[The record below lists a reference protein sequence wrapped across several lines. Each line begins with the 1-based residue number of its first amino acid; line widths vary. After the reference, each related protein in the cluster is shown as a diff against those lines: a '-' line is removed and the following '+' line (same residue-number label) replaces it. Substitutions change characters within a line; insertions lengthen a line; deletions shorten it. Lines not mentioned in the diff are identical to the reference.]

1 MLKQT
6 RDAFAECQKSIV
18 GELNVMIDELIA
30 GRNEEVYI
38 RLVNLRDELVGD
50 LLINSDNQFEDVLE
64 HSCRKYL
71 EKTYEKE
78 LNNNATNDNV

>member
-30 GRNEEVYI
+30 GRNEEVYN
-38 RLVNLRDELVGD
+38 RLVDLRDELVGD
-50 LLINSDNQFEDVLE
+50 LLISSDNQFEDVLE
-64 HSCRKYL
+64 HSSRKYL
-71 EKTYEKE
+71 EETYKKE
-78 LNNNATNDNV
+78 LNFNATNETV

>member
-30 GRNEEVYI
+30 GRNEEVYN

-50 LLINSDNQFEDVLE
+50 LLIHSDNQFEDALE
-64 HSCRKYL
+64 HGCRKYL
-71 EKTYEKE
+71 EKTYKKE
-78 LNNNATNDNV
+78 LNLS

>member
-30 GRNEEVYI
+30 GRTEEVYN

-50 LLINSDNQFEDVLE
+50 LLIGSDNKFEDALE
-64 HSCRKYL
+64 HGCRKYL
-71 EKTYEKE
+71 EMTYEKE
-78 LNNNATNDNV
+78 MGDK

>member
-30 GRNEEVYI
+30 GRNEEVYN

-78 LNNNATNDNV
+78 LNTTTTNENV

>member
-1 MLKQT
+1 MYKRT

-30 GRNEEVYI
+30 GRTKEVYN

-50 LLINSDNQFEDVLE
+50 LLISADNNFEEALE
-64 HSCRKYL
+64 HSSRKYL
-71 EKTYEKE
+71 EETYKKE
-78 LNNNATNDNV
+78 LNFNATNENV

>member
-30 GRNEEVYI
+30 GRNEKVYN
-38 RLVNLRDELVGD
+38 RLVDLRDELVGD
-50 LLINSDNQFEDVLE
+50 LLISSDNQFEDLLGL
-64 HSCRKYL
+64 SSRKYL
-71 EKTYEKE
+71 EETYKKE
-78 LNNNATNDNV
+78 LNTTTTNENV

>member
-30 GRNEEVYI
+30 GRNEKVYN
-38 RLVNLRDELVGD
+38 RLVDLRDELVGD
-50 LLINSDNQFEDVLE
+50 LLISSDNQFEDLLE
-64 HSCRKYL
+64 LSSRKYL
-71 EKTYEKE
+71 EETYKKE
-78 LNNNATNDNV
+78 LNTTTTNENV